1 MNELKNDLKRAKEL
15 SEQFSA
21 RLVQHMP
28 ETSDPVLIVLKGHLL
43 IEEIVT
49 ESLCLLMYNPEIYL
63 KTSPSFHVKVCL
75 LRALTPFIE
84 ILNLDAVLQ
93 LNKIRN
99 KLAHH
104 LEYPEIESLME
115 EYLRNIEDSR
125 ITDEHSLALNF
136 TDKSKPLSERL
147 KLSISYL
154 TGQIGLLAGYVPI
167 MNNILNTYKEDEVTK
182 A

>member
-1 MNELKNDLKRAKEL
+1 MEKLKDDLNRSKKL
-15 SEQFSA
+15 SDQFA
-21 RLVQHMP
+21 ERLQQHMP
-28 ETSDPVLIVLKGHLL
+28 DTSDSVLIVLKGHLL

-49 ESLCLLMYNPEIYL
+49 ESLCLLMHNPEIYL
-63 KTSPSFHVKVCL
+63 KTNPSFHVKVCL

-104 LEYPEIESLME
+104 LEYPEIENLME
-115 EYLRNIEDSR
+115 KYLKNIEDSR
-125 ITDEHSLALNF
+125 ITDEHSLDFNF
-136 TDKSKPLSERL
+136 TDKTKPVSERL

-154 TGQIGLLAGYVPI
+154 IGQLGLLAGIVPI
-167 MNNILNTYKEDEVTK
+167 MNNILNAYREDEDSKV
-182 A
+182 